1 MNHCQHMG
9 IIGGGK
15 TVPEQLLVHD
25 ISGMF
30 EMGTGRVL
38 AEEFVGAAGKTIAES
53 GAGAGSGS
61 FGSYHTHGDPWQRKR
76 LCYADNSKPTQY

>member
-1 MNHCQHMG
+1 MG

-38 AEEFVGAAGKTIAES
+38 AEEFVGAASVLSPSLTEYFNI
-53 GAGAGSGS
+53 
-61 FGSYHTHGDPWQRKR
+61 F
-76 LCYADNSKPTQY
+76 C